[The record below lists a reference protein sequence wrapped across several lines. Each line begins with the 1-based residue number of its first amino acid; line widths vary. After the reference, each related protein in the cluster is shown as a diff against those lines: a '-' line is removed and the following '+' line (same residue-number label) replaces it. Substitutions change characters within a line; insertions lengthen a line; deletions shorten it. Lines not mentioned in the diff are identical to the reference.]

1 MNLWTSGRLPVL
13 AAAFLFSTGGAAIKY
28 CQLGSWQVAGFR
40 SGIAAITLLLLV
52 PQARRGW
59 GWATWAVGAAYAAT
73 VILFVAANKLTTS
86 ASAIFL
92 QSTAPVYILLL
103 GPWLLKE
110 KLRSL
115 DLATTAILAVGAAIM
130 LQGADAA
137 AATAPD
143 PHRGNF
149 LAILSGFFY
158 ACTVVGIRWRSK
170 AAASG
175 GGSSIAGVAAGN
187 LLAFLVCLPAALP
200 VEEWRLG
207 DGLSL
212 AFLGVFQMALAY
224 VCLTRGLGKV
234 PALEA
239 SLLLLLEPVLNPLW
253 AWLVHGESPGAW
265 SLAGGGVILSGTILQ
280 SVLGRG
286 SVTRKERS
294 PSSAPT

>member
-1 MNLWTSGRLPVL
+1 MNPWASGRLPVF

-40 SGIAAITLLLLV
+40 SGIAALTLLLLV

-59 GWATWAVGAAYAAT
+59 SRATWAVGAAYAAT

-110 KLRSL
+110 RLRGL
-115 DLATTAILAVGAAIM
+115 DLATTAILAAGAVLM
-130 LQGADAA
+130 LQGADPAG
-137 AATAPD
+137 ATAPD
-143 PHRGNF
+143 PRRGNL

-170 AAASG
+170 SGASS
-175 GGSSIAGVAAGN
+175 GGSSISGVAAGN
-187 LLAFLVCLPAALP
+187 LLAFLVCLPGALP

-224 VCLTRGLGKV
+224 VCLTKGLGKV

-239 SLLLLLEPVLNPLW
+239 SLLLLVEPVFNPLW
-253 AWLVHGESPGAW
+253 AWLVHGERPGTW
-265 SLAGGGVILSGTILQ
+265 TLAGGAVILAGTILQ
-280 SVLGRG
+280 SLVTPKRG
-286 SVTRKERS
+286 SPASE
-294 PSSAPT
+294 PT